1 MTIGATSCTI
11 QLSVNSDI
19 SIQLLFKEIKMTIVS
34 KSIVNSI
41 FKAFEGEAKAIQKA
55 RVEQDKAIQTALD
68 AMLIACDKPKEI
80 FMKGN
85 AKTNEARAEIKAIFD
100 GLVEAKHISKSSG
113 VSYAC
118 AFWIA
123 FEQGIPFQRDL
134 NNKKEGAGEKT
145 ATPKSG
151 KVTSTSR
158 TDLDKTLSKALAQAR
173 MLGLT
178 EFAAEILDLCLDSL
192 EGFTET
198 VLDK

>member
-1 MTIGATSCTI
+1 MS
-11 QLSVNSDI
+11 
-19 SIQLLFKEIKMTIVS
+19 IVS

-41 FKAFEGEAKAIQKA
+41 FKAFEGEAKAIAKA
-55 RVEQDKAIQTALD
+55 RTDQDKAIQSALD
-68 AMLIACDKPKEI
+68 AMLIACDKPKEL

-123 FEQGIPFQRDL
+123 FEQGVPFQRDL
-134 NNKKEGAGEKT
+134 NNKKENAGESV

-178 EFAAEILDLCLDSL
+178 EFAANVLDLCIDSL
-192 EGFTET
+192 EGFKET

>member
-1 MTIGATSCTI
+1 MTFVS
-11 QLSVNSDI
+11 
-19 SIQLLFKEIKMTIVS
+19 KTIVS
-34 KSIVNSI
+34 TI

-55 RVEQDKAIQTALD
+55 RVIQDQAIQQALD
-68 AMLIACDKPKEI
+68 VITLACDKPKAE

-85 AKTNEARAEIKAIFD
+85 AKTNPARAEVKSIFD
-100 GLVEAKHISKSSG
+100 GLVEKGFVSKASG
-113 VSYAC
+113 AQYQT

-123 FEQGIPFQRDL
+123 FEKGVEFQRDL
-134 NNKKEGAGEKT
+134 VNKKSDAKKD

-173 MLGLT
+173 MIGLT
-178 EFAAEILDLCLDSL
+178 EFAATLLDHCIESLD
-192 EGFTET
+192 GFKET